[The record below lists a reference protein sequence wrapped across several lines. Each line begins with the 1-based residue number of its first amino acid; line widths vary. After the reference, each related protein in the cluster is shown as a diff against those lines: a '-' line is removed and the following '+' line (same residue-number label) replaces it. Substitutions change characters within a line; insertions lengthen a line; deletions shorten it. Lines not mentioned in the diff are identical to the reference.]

1 MSVGSRGHSR
11 ESQLSGGSGSRRR
24 RRLLRAEQRLSGL
37 LKESSQNQQLL
48 GELVVFVL
56 ILSCPFIEIDGPSR
70 HTYSYIL
77 LLDPKNA
84 IQLYSLRYDRSGS
97 FRGVC
102 RDLEGQKSE
111 AETGLRWQQR
121 RKHSDSLGLSS
132 KVLDTQ
138 L

>member
-1 MSVGSRGHSR
+1 MS
-11 ESQLSGGSGSRRR
+11 
-24 RRLLRAEQRLSGL
+24 
-37 LKESSQNQQLL
+37 
-48 GELVVFVL
+48 LV
-56 ILSCPFIEIDGPSR
+56 EIDRPSR

-102 RDLEGQKSE
+102 RDLVGQKAKE

-121 RKHSDSLGLSS
+121 GKRSDSLGLSS